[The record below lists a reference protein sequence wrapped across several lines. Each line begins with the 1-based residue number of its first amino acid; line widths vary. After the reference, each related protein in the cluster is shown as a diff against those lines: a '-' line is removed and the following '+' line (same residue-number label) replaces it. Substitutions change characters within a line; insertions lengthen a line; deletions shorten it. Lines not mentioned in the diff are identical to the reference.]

1 MFSSHAPGDFHPETT
16 KELYSLGGS
25 GGRFFNQKERKFR
38 LDVRR
43 IFFTQREV
51 KHWNRLPREDVE
63 APSLKVLKARLDGA

>member
-1 MFSSHAPGDFHPETT
+1 MILQSDSGRTRLNDF
-16 KELYSLGGS
+16 KL
-25 GGRFFNQKERKFR
+25 KERKFR

-63 APSLKVLKARLDGA
+63 APSLKVLKARLDGT